1 MVKTQVIAL
10 IMVMLTLGIYSCTMS
25 DDVAYSEDLNPSLHQ
40 PIRGPINDNG
50 YGLILATDDL
60 STGTHRIGFLA
71 LGKTGVVNVPIL
83 EISLYYFNPDSGLIE
98 LNSGIEA
105 SYKEWPYGSRGL
117 YTLQFNFSNQGKHLL
132 VANIPS
138 ENGFVEK
145 AEVSFNINAQTIAP
159 DVGQLAVKSD
169 TKTYNSVDNPSEL
182 TTGSNYDQNLYKYTL
197 AEAVKRKNPVIVV
210 FASPAF
216 CINAVCGPQVE
227 TLSLLA
233 DKFATKADFIHVDL
247 YENPE
252 KVQGDLSTAVISKA
266 VKEWRLPSNE
276 WTFIIDVNGT
286 ITARF
291 QGFATFNELELELI
305 KLF

>member
-1 MVKTQVIAL
+1 M
-10 IMVMLTLGIYSCTMS
+10 
-25 DDVAYSEDLNPSLHQ
+25 
-40 PIRGPINDNG
+40 
-50 YGLILATDDL
+50 
-60 STGTHRIGFLA
+60 
-71 LGKTGVVNVPIL
+71 
-83 EISLYYFNPDSGLIE
+83 
-98 LNSGIEA
+98 
-105 SYKEWPYGSRGL
+105 
-117 YTLQFNFSNQGKHLL
+117 
-132 VANIPS
+132 
-138 ENGFVEK
+138 
-145 AEVSFNINAQTIAP
+145 
-159 DVGQLAVKSD
+159 
-169 TKTYNSVDNPSEL
+169 
-182 TTGSNYDQNLYKYTL
+182 
-197 AEAVKRKNPVIVV
+197 V

-216 CINAVCGPQVE
+216 CVNAVCGPQVE

>member
-1 MVKTQVIAL
+1 
-10 IMVMLTLGIYSCTMS
+10 MLTLGIYSCTMS
-25 DDVAYSEDLNPSLHQ
+25 DDVAYFEDLNPSLHQ

-83 EISLYYFNPDSGLIE
+83 EVSLYYFNPDSGLIE

-117 YTLQFNFSNQGKHLL
+117 YTLQFDFSNQGKHLL
-132 VANIPS
+132 VANIPT
-138 ENGFVEK
+138 ENGLFEKVEI
-145 AEVSFNINAQTIAP
+145 SFYINVQTVAP

-169 TKTYNSVDNPSEL
+169 TKTYNSVDNPSQI

-197 AEAVKRKNPVIVV
+197 AEAVKRKKPVIVV

-227 TLSLLA
+227 TLSFLA
-233 DKFATKADFIHVDL
+233 DKFASKADFIHVDL

-276 WTFIIDVNGT
+276 WTFIIDGNGV

>member
-145 AEVSFNINAQTIAP
+145 AEVTFNINAQTIAP

-169 TKTYNSVDNPSEL
+169 TKTYNSVDNPSQL

-216 CINAVCGPQVE
+216 CVNAVCGPQVE

-276 WTFIIDVNGT
+276 WTFIIDSNGT

>member
-10 IMVMLTLGIYSCTMS
+10 IIVMLTLGIYSCTMS

-71 LGKTGVVNVPIL
+71 LGKTGVVNDPIL
-83 EISLYYFNPDSGLIE
+83 EVSLYYFNPDSGLIE

-117 YTLQFNFSNQGKHLL
+117 YTLQFDFSNQGKHLL

-145 AEVSFNINAQTIAP
+145 VEVSFNINAQTIAP

-169 TKTYNSVDNPSEL
+169 TKTYNSVDNPSQL

-216 CINAVCGPQVE
+216 CVNAVCGPQVE

-276 WTFIIDVNGT
+276 WTFIIDGNGT

-291 QGFATFNELELELI
+291 QGFATFDELETELI

>member
-1 MVKTQVIAL
+1 
-10 IMVMLTLGIYSCTMS
+10 MVMLTLGIYSCTMS

-60 STGTHRIGFLA
+60 SAGTHRIGFLA

-132 VANIPS
+132 VANIRS

-169 TKTYNSVDNPSEL
+169 TKTYNSVDNPSQL

-233 DKFATKADFIHVDL
+233 DKFGSKADFIHVDL

-266 VKEWRLPSNE
+266 VTEWRLPSNE
-276 WTFIIDVNGT
+276 WTFIIDGNGV

>member
-1 MVKTQVIAL
+1 
-10 IMVMLTLGIYSCTMS
+10 MVMLTLGIYSCTMS

-117 YTLQFNFSNQGKHLL
+117 YTLQFDFSNQGKHLL
-132 VANIPS
+132 VANIPT

-169 TKTYNSVDNPSEL
+169 TKTYNSVDNPSQL

-216 CINAVCGPQVE
+216 CVNAVCGPLV
-227 TLSLLA
+227 
-233 DKFATKADFIHVDL
+233 
-247 YENPE
+247 
-252 KVQGDLSTAVISKA
+252 
-266 VKEWRLPSNE
+266 
-276 WTFIIDVNGT
+276 
-286 ITARF
+286 
-291 QGFATFNELELELI
+291 
-305 KLF
+305 

>member
-1 MVKTQVIAL
+1 
-10 IMVMLTLGIYSCTMS
+10 MLTLGIYSCTMS

-83 EISLYYFNPDSGLIE
+83 EVSLYYFNPDSGLIE

-117 YTLQFNFSNQGKHLL
+117 YTLQFDFSNQGKHLL

-145 AEVSFNINAQTIAP
+145 VEVSFNINAQTIAP

-169 TKTYNSVDNPSEL
+169 TKTYNSVDNPSQL

-216 CINAVCGPQVE
+216 CVNAVCGPQVE

-276 WTFIIDVNGT
+276 WTFIIDGNGT

-291 QGFATFNELELELI
+291 QGFATFDELETELI

>member
-1 MVKTQVIAL
+1 
-10 IMVMLTLGIYSCTMS
+10 MVMLTLGIYSCTMS

-169 TKTYNSVDNPSEL
+169 TKTYNSVDNPSQL

-216 CINAVCGPQVE
+216 CVNAVCGPQVE

>member
-1 MVKTQVIAL
+1 MVV
-10 IMVMLTLGIYSCTMS
+10 LTLGIYSCTMS

-169 TKTYNSVDNPSEL
+169 TKTYNSVDNPSQL

-216 CINAVCGPQVE
+216 CVNAVCGPQVE

>member
-60 STGTHRIGFLA
+60 SAGTHRIGFLA

-169 TKTYNSVDNPSEL
+169 TKTYNSVDNPSQL

-233 DKFATKADFIHVDL
+233 DKFGSKADFIHVDL

-266 VKEWRLPSNE
+266 VTEWRLPSNE
-276 WTFIIDVNGT
+276 WTFIIDGNGV

>member
-1 MVKTQVIAL
+1 
-10 IMVMLTLGIYSCTMS
+10 MLTFGIYSCTMS
-25 DDVAYSEDLNPSLHQ
+25 DDVAYSEDLKPSLHQ

-83 EISLYYFNPDSGLIE
+83 EVSLYYFNPDSGLIE

-117 YTLQFNFSNQGKHLL
+117 YTLQFDFSNQGKHLL

-145 AEVSFNINAQTIAP
+145 VEVSFNINAQTIAP

-169 TKTYNSVDNPSEL
+169 TKTYNSVDNPSQL

-216 CINAVCGPQVE
+216 CVNAVCGPQVE

-276 WTFIIDVNGT
+276 WTFIIDGNGT

>member
-1 MVKTQVIAL
+1 M
-10 IMVMLTLGIYSCTMS
+10 
-25 DDVAYSEDLNPSLHQ
+25 
-40 PIRGPINDNG
+40 
-50 YGLILATDDL
+50 
-60 STGTHRIGFLA
+60 
-71 LGKTGVVNVPIL
+71 
-83 EISLYYFNPDSGLIE
+83 
-98 LNSGIEA
+98 
-105 SYKEWPYGSRGL
+105 
-117 YTLQFNFSNQGKHLL
+117 

-145 AEVSFNINAQTIAP
+145 VEVSFNINAQTIAP

-169 TKTYNSVDNPSEL
+169 TKTYNSVDNPSQL

-216 CINAVCGPQVE
+216 CVNAVCGPQVE

-276 WTFIIDVNGT
+276 WTFIIDGNGT

-291 QGFATFNELELELI
+291 QGFATFDELETELI

>member
-10 IMVMLTLGIYSCTMS
+10 IIVMLTLGIYSCTMS
-25 DDVAYSEDLNPSLHQ
+25 DDVAYFEDLNPSLHQ

-83 EISLYYFNPDSGLIE
+83 EVSLYYFNPDSGLIE

-117 YTLQFNFSNQGKHLL
+117 YTLQFDFSNQGKHLL
-132 VANIPS
+132 VANIPT
-138 ENGFVEK
+138 ENGLFEKVEI
-145 AEVSFNINAQTIAP
+145 SFYINVQTVAP

-169 TKTYNSVDNPSEL
+169 TKTYNSVDNPSQI

-197 AEAVKRKNPVIVV
+197 AEAVKRKKPVIVV

-227 TLSLLA
+227 TLSFLA
-233 DKFATKADFIHVDL
+233 DKFASKADFIHVDL

-276 WTFIIDVNGT
+276 WTFIIDGNGV

>member
-1 MVKTQVIAL
+1 
-10 IMVMLTLGIYSCTMS
+10 MLTLGIYSCTMS

-71 LGKTGVVNVPIL
+71 LGKTGVVNDPIL
-83 EISLYYFNPDSGLIE
+83 EVSLYYFNPDSGLIE

-117 YTLQFNFSNQGKHLL
+117 YTLQFDFSNQGKHLL

-145 AEVSFNINAQTIAP
+145 VEVSFNINAQTIAP

-169 TKTYNSVDNPSEL
+169 TKTYNSVDNPSQL

-216 CINAVCGPQVE
+216 CVNAVCGPQVE

-276 WTFIIDVNGT
+276 WTFIIDGNGT

-291 QGFATFNELELELI
+291 QGFATFDELETELI

>member
-10 IMVMLTLGIYSCTMS
+10 IIVILTLGIYSCTMS

-117 YTLQFNFSNQGKHLL
+117 YTLQFDFSNQGKHLL
-132 VANIPS
+132 VANIPT

-169 TKTYNSVDNPSEL
+169 TKTYNSVDNPSQL

-216 CINAVCGPQVE
+216 CVNAVCGPQVE

-233 DKFATKADFIHVDL
+233 DKFAAKADFIHVDL

-266 VKEWRLPSNE
+266 VNEWRLPSNE
-276 WTFIIDVNGT
+276 WTFIIDGNGT

>member
-1 MVKTQVIAL
+1 MVKRQVIAL
-10 IMVMLTLGIYSCTMS
+10 IIVILTLGIYSCTMA
-25 DDVAYSEDLNPSLHQ
+25 DEVEYSEDLKPNFHQ
-40 PIRGPINDNG
+40 PIKGPINEQG
-50 YGLILATDDL
+50 YRLILATDDL
-60 STGTHRIGFLA
+60 SLGTHRIGFLA
-71 LGKTGVVNVPIL
+71 LGETGVVNVPII
-83 EISLYYFNPDSGLIE
+83 EVALYHLSPDSGLIE
-98 LNSGIEA
+98 LKAGIEA

-117 YTLQFNFSNQGKHLL
+117 YTLQFDFINQGKHLL
-132 VANIPS
+132 IANIPV
-138 ENGFVEK
+138 ENGFVEN
-145 AEVSFNINAQTIAP
+145 AEISFNINAQTAAP
-159 DVGQLAVKSD
+159 EVGQLAVKSD
-169 TKTYNSVDNPSEL
+169 TKTYKSVDNPSQL
-182 TTGSNYDQNLYKYTL
+182 TTGSNYDQDLYKYTL
-197 AEAVKRKNPVIVV
+197 AEAVKRKNPVVVV

-233 DKFATKADFIHVDL
+233 DKFASKVDFIHVDL

-276 WTFIIDVNGT
+276 WTFIIDCKGV

-291 QGFATFNELELELI
+291 QGFATFNELEAELI